1 MGWYRARGWRG
12 GRAQKKTHTDPPL
25 THSSWV
31 NIKAGWYEPPETCN
45 RTDPVRHVGYDRSV
59 WPRRDLSP
67 CFRDGPL

>member
-31 NIKAGWYEPPETCN
+31 NIKAGWYKQ
-45 RTDPVRHVGYDRSV
+45 
-59 WPRRDLSP
+59 
-67 CFRDGPL
+67 PLFSKKTA